1 MKSKFTYL
9 KKLFKSIWNP
19 NKFPNWKDD
28 IPTTKPFPKP
38 TGKLFYIDFKYEKN
52 KNKDDEDI

>member
-38 TGKLFYIDFKYEKN
+38 TGKLFYIDFKYEN
-52 KNKDDEDI
+52 QNKDE